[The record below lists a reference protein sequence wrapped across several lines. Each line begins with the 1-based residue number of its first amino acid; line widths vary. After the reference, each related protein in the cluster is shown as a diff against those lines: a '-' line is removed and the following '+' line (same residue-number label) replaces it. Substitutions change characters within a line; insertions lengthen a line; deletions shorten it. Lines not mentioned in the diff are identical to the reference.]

1 MSKFMITCP
10 VCGRYNEASTGFFAS
25 KRIHCT
31 CGNIINVKT
40 DKMAS
45 CRCTN
50 CGNDVVY
57 DQSKAKD
64 AKCPVCGEKLLTAE
78 SMNKRIT
85 FRCLTCACELSAQKG
100 ATTYT
105 CPVCDT
111 KIDVAKEAR
120 LAEQRDKGIPA
131 VIQYEGG
138 ANTLVWKHPM
148 TDFVMGSQLIVHE
161 TQEAIFL
168 RNGEAL
174 DSFPAGR
181 YDLET
186 GVLPKMNSLFKLP
199 AQGQPF
205 HAEVYFVNLT
215 TLMNIK
221 WGTSSKVGLFDPIS
235 GLHVELGA
243 SGAFNLRVSDA
254 RRLLMRLVGTADALT
269 QEQLFSGETGY
280 FRTLIMNRVKS
291 NLARIIKDNH
301 INVLELDE
309 RLDSI
314 SAHLQ
319 TAINENLAEYGLT
332 MPEFFVSNIVTP
344 DDDPN
349 FRRLKQQHADLYLKT
364 REEQIKKAE
373 AEAAFERKAV
383 EAQTEARMKVIGA
396 QGEADA
402 ERIRAQAAADAYRMQ
417 AEAEAQEMRM
427 KGYTYQQETAR
438 QVGVTAMLNNSGAAG
453 GIGGMAGDVMSV
465 GVGLGAVGS
474 VIGMAKDAITPI
486 AGAVGEAMQP
496 EEGWTCACGQKGN
509 RGNFCMN
516 CGAKKPE
523 PVVGWDCACGQK
535 GNTGNFCMNCGAK
548 KPEMPKPWDCACG
561 NKGILGNF
569 CPNCGAKKPEAPATW
584 DCACGNKGII
594 GNFCTNC
601 GKKRDEQ

>member
-1 MSKFMITCP
+1 
-10 VCGRYNEASTGFFAS
+10 
-25 KRIHCT
+25 
-31 CGNIINVKT
+31 
-40 DKMAS
+40 
-45 CRCTN
+45 
-50 CGNDVVY
+50 
-57 DQSKAKD
+57 
-64 AKCPVCGEKLLTAE
+64 
-78 SMNKRIT
+78 
-85 FRCLTCACELSAQKG
+85 
-100 ATTYT
+100 
-105 CPVCDT
+105 
-111 KIDVAKEAR
+111 
-120 LAEQRDKGIPA
+120 
-131 VIQYEGG
+131 
-138 ANTLVWKHPM
+138 M
-148 TDFVMGSQLIVHE
+148 TDFVMGGQLIVHE

-314 SAHLQ
+314 SVHLQ

-373 AEAAFERKAV
+373 AEAAFERKSV

-438 QVGVTAMLNNSGAAG
+438 QIGVTAMRNNSGAAG

-496 EEGWTCACGQKGN
+496 EEGWACVCGQKGN

-535 GNTGNFCMNCGAK
+535 GNTGHFCMNCGAK

-561 NKGILGNF
+561 SKGILGNF
-569 CPNCGAKKPEAPATW
+569 CPNCGAKKPEAPTTW

>member
-1 MSKFMITCP
+1 MSKFMIACP
-10 VCGRYNEASTGFFAS
+10 VYGRYNEASTGFFAS
-25 KRIHCT
+25 KRIRCT

-45 CRCTN
+45 CRCAN

-57 DQSKAKD
+57 DQSKAKN
-64 AKCPVCGEKLLTAE
+64 AKCPVCGEKLLTDE
-78 SMNKRIT
+78 SINKRIT
-85 FRCLTCACELSAQKG
+85 FRCPTCACELSVQKG
-100 ATTYT
+100 EETPYT
-105 CPVCDT
+105 CPICDT
-111 KIDVAKEAR
+111 KIDVEKEAR

-174 DSFPAGR
+174 DSLPAGQH
-181 YDLET
+181 DLET
-186 GVLPKMNSLFKLP
+186 DVLPKMNSLFKLP

-205 HAEVYFVNLT
+205 HAEVYFVNLI

-221 WGTSSKVGLFDPIS
+221 WGTSSKVGLFDPVS

-243 SGAFNLRVSDA
+243 SGTFNLRVSDA

-269 QEQLFSGETGY
+269 QEQLFGGETGY

-332 MPEFFVSNIVTP
+332 MPEFFISNIAMP
-344 DDDPN
+344 DDEN
-349 FRRLKQQHADLYLKT
+349 FNRLKQQHADLYLKT

-373 AEAAFERKAV
+373 AEAAFERKV
-383 EAQTEARMKVIGA
+383 VQAQTEARVKVIGA
-396 QGEADA
+396 QAEADA
-402 ERIRAQAAADAYRMQ
+402 YRMQAEAEADAYRMQ

-438 QVGVTAMLNNSGAAG
+438 QVGVTAMRNNSGAAG

-496 EEGWTCACGQKGN
+496 EEGWACVCGQKGN
-509 RGNFCMN
+509 R
-516 CGAKKPE
+516 
-523 PVVGWDCACGQK
+523 
-535 GNTGNFCMNCGAK
+535 GNFCMNCGAK

-561 NKGILGNF
+561 SKGILGNF
-569 CPNCGAKKPEAPATW
+569 CPNCGAKQPEAPTTW
-584 DCACGNKGII
+584 DCTCGNKGII

-601 GKKRDEQ
+601 GKKRDE